1 MSANHRVVDCP
12 ALMISAPSS
21 GSGKTSVTAALARYW
36 VKRGK
41 RVRVFKTGPDFIDP
55 GVLECASGAPVY
67 QLDLWM
73 VGENACRRLLFEAAQ
88 QADLI
93 LVEGVMGLF
102 DGTPSSADLAQCFGI
117 PILAVI
123 DASAQAQTF
132 GALAFG
138 LANYRPKLPFAGVL
152 ANRVASQGHA
162 DMLRTSL
169 PSDLRWFGWL
179 PNERE
184 ASLPE
189 RHLGLVGAREQ
200 ADLDA
205 KLDQLATALVLDEN
219 PMPDNIGFADSEIE
233 RPPGSLEGVR
243 IAIARDHA
251 FTFIY
256 RANLDML
263 ASMGAEL
270 RFFSPL
276 QGDTLPEADA
286 YYFPGGYPEL
296 HLDAL
301 SENTGLREGLHS
313 AHAAGKPIL
322 AECGGMMALFDAIT
336 DIQGRRVAMW
346 GLLPGEVSMQ
356 TRLGG
361 LGLQALELPL
371 GTLRGHTFH
380 YSTTQTSLIP
390 FTLATKQSGSE
401 GEAIYRCGRLTASYV
416 HAYWPSNPQA
426 AASLFL
432 P

>member
-1 MSANHRVVDCP
+1 MAANNRVMDCP

-73 VGENACRRLLFEAAQ
+73 VGEEECRKLLYEAACE
-88 QADLI
+88 ADLI
-93 LVEGVMGLF
+93 LIEGVMGLF
-102 DGTPSSADLAQCFGI
+102 DGSPSSADLAERFDI
-117 PILAVI
+117 PVLAVI

-132 GALAFG
+132 GALALG
-138 LANYRPKLPFAGVL
+138 LASYRPNLPFAGVL
-152 ANRVASQGHA
+152 ANRVAGQGHA
-162 DMLRTSL
+162 DMLRGSL
-169 PSDLRWFGWL
+169 PSHLRWFGWL

-189 RHLGLVGAREQ
+189 RHLGLIGAREQ
-200 ADLDA
+200 PDLDA
-205 KLDQLATALVLDEN
+205 KLDRLVAALELDEN
-219 PMPDNIGFADSEIE
+219 PMPNKIAFADCKIE
-233 RPPGSLEGVR
+233 EPPGLLEGVR

-251 FTFIY
+251 FAFIY
-256 RANLDML
+256 SANLDL
-263 ASMGAEL
+263 LVAMGAKL
-270 RFFSPL
+270 QFFSPL
-276 QGDTLPEADA
+276 ADEILPEADA

-301 SENTGLREGLHS
+301 SANTGLRDDLRSAHS
-313 AHAAGKPIL
+313 ASKPII

-346 GLLPGEVSMQ
+346 GLLPGEVQMQ
-356 TRLGG
+356 SRLGG
-361 LGLQALELPL
+361 LGLQALELSE

-380 YSTTQTSLIP
+380 YSTTETSLVP

-401 GEAIYRCGRLTASYV
+401 GEAVYRCDRLTASYV

-432 P
+432 R

>member
-1 MSANHRVVDCP
+1 MDCP

-73 VGENACRRLLFEAAQ
+73 VGEQECRKLLYEAACA
-88 QADLI
+88 ADLI
-93 LVEGVMGLF
+93 LIEGVMGLF
-102 DGTPSSADLAQCFGI
+102 DGTPSSADLAERFGI
-117 PILAVI
+117 PVLAVI

-132 GALAFG
+132 GALALG
-138 LANYRPKLPFAGVL
+138 LASYRPNLPFAGVL
-152 ANRVASQGHA
+152 ANRVAGQGHA
-162 DMLRTSL
+162 DMLRVSL

-189 RHLGLVGAREQ
+189 RHLGLVGASEQ
-200 ADLDA
+200 PDLDA
-205 KLDQLATALVLDEN
+205 KLDRLVAALILDEN
-219 PMPDNIGFADSEIE
+219 SMPDKIGFADIEIE
-233 RPPGSLEGVR
+233 QAPALLAGVR
-243 IAIARDHA
+243 IAIARDPA
-251 FTFIY
+251 FAFIY
-256 RANLDML
+256 NANLDL
-263 ASMGAEL
+263 LIAMGAKL
-270 RFFSPL
+270 QFFSPL
-276 QGDTLPEADA
+276 VDAILPQADA

-301 SENTGLREGLHS
+301 SANTGLRDGLRSAHS
-313 AHAAGKPIL
+313 AGRPII
-322 AECGGMMALFDAIT
+322 AECGGMMTLFDAIT
-336 DIQGRRVAMW
+336 DIQGHRVAMW
-346 GLLPGEVSMQ
+346 GLLPGEVKMQ
-356 TRLGG
+356 SRLGG
-361 LGLQALELPL
+361 LGMQALELPE

-380 YSTTQTSLIP
+380 YSTTQTSLVP
-390 FTLATKQSGSE
+390 LTLATKQSGSA
-401 GEAIYRCGRLTASYV
+401 GEAVYRSGRLSASYV
-416 HAYWPSNPQA
+416 HAYLPSNPEA